1 MQRCAAKIGVWAKGQ
16 IWMADYWSEAKIN
29 IELRIHQELHQLKL
43 LLQIQRKSYHPRLQ
57 LIKHTREF

>member
-1 MQRCAAKIGVWAKGQ
+1 LGQGQ

-43 LLQIQRKSYHPRLQ
+43 LLQIQRESYHPRLQ
-57 LIKHTREF
+57 FIKHTREF